1 MNSRKI
7 GSAGFGIAALLGA
20 FIFSVAWIIAV
31 CGDASWVLGEN
42 TISDLGVSDV
52 QISADLFKYACI
64 ITGVLFAIFGI
75 GKAIFEKKANCASG
89 IFAIIAAL
97 ALIAVGVYNKD
108 FGNGNAHLF
117 VAYMFFLFTAIAA
130 ILSGYGDYHEKKT
143 IPTAITVVA
152 FVVGLFAYATC
163 SLALAEVVIVV
174 CILIWAA
181 AQGVKLA
188 MEKA

>member
-1 MNSRKI
+1 MAMPKKMVA
-7 GSAGFGIAALLGA
+7 GSAVGLFGG
-20 FIFSVAWIIAV
+20 IIALAV
-31 CGDASWVLGEN
+31 MAATWDGTLDCIVKVGLDMLVSVSFFAAAGTFMKYSPVQGSTMVVL
-42 TISDLGVSDV
+42 
-52 QISADLFKYACI
+52 SALAVAF
-64 ITGVLFAIFGI
+64 TLV
-75 GKAIFEKKANCASG
+75 
-89 IFAIIAAL
+89 

-117 VAYMFFLFTAIAA
+117 VAYVFFLFTAIAA

-152 FVVGLFAYATC
+152 SVVGLFAYATC

>member
-1 MNSRKI
+1 MSHSSPVSPLSHQR
-7 GSAGFGIAALLGA
+7 S
-20 FIFSVAWIIAV
+20 IFPLV
-31 CGDASWVLGEN
+31 
-42 TISDLGVSDV
+42 
-52 QISADLFKYACI
+52 
-64 ITGVLFAIFGI
+64 
-75 GKAIFEKKANCASG
+75 
-89 IFAIIAAL
+89 
-97 ALIAVGVYNKD
+97 
-108 FGNGNAHLF
+108 F
-117 VAYMFFLFTAIAA
+117 VAYVFFLFTAIAA